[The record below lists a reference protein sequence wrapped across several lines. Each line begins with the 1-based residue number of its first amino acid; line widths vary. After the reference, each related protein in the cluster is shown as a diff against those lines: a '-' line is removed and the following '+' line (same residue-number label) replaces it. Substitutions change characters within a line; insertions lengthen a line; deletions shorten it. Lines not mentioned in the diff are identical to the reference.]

1 MIRTDVRYETSH
13 LLPLLNITISQYIL
27 NSFSP
32 NIHIQILQTYLHT
45 FPYRIR
51 WENLIKR
58 SKHFPFCDHFITSY
72 NLSSWLC
79 TNTVGRRL
87 MLNTVTFTLHWSWM
101 LTNLK
106 LSCHFN
112 NIMIWRIVSVAVTEH
127 EPHIS
132 SKFRWRA
139 ILSGLHFP
147 LS

>member
-1 MIRTDVRYETSH
+1 MIRTDVRYEISH
-13 LLPLLNITISQYIL
+13 LLPLLNMTTSQYIL

-32 NIHIQILQTYLHT
+32 NIHIKMLQTYLHT

-51 WENLIKR
+51 WENLIKK
-58 SKHFPFCDHFITSY
+58 KHFPFCDHFINSY

-79 TNTVGRRL
+79 IDTVRRRL
-87 MLNTVTFTLHWSWM
+87 MLNSYIYIALIM

-112 NIMIWRIVSVAVTEH
+112 NIMIWRIISVAVTEH
-127 EPHIS
+127 EPYIS

-139 ILSGLHFP
+139 ILSSLHFP
-147 LS
+147 L